1 MSVLSKSAAVI
12 LTALLIASVY
22 SFTPLF
28 VGAAVDTEAVADTYN
43 GTEGSV
49 LEVLLPGSGVLSN
62 DVMGDGAN
70 TLSANLVTAPSI
82 SGAFSLSND
91 GTFSFMPTDLNFSGD
106 VTFTYTASDD
116 LYATSSPVTVTLHF
130 ADTPDAPIANNQ
142 TLEAVSGIASSSLLT
157 YTDIDLTNSFTFSTT
172 SDPSNGSLTLNAATG
187 EFTYT
192 PANGFD
198 GSDSFMWEVFDGTA
212 TSAVATVTVNVAAA
226 PDPEIGIS
234 FIVVSNNGVVATTS
248 DTALFDGATT
258 TGATTT
264 VSVGSHT
271 LSPFPLSGYTVAIGG
286 ACAADGTIMLASGDS
301 KHCVVTYTQQG
312 SPAPAPITEEKKPA
326 NGPISTIG
334 PAFGTISNFNGL
346 VLGASTSTGT
356 TTLPEL
362 PAGCTPL
369 LNGFMRRSD
378 MINSTDDVKKLQ
390 SFLRREVDDSL
401 EVTGTFGPAT
411 EAAVRAFQQKN
422 ATQILSPWGLNNPT
436 GFVYLTTQRWINLMS
451 CPNLDLPMPKLVPYV
466 AH

>member
-22 SFTPLF
+22 SFTPLI
-28 VGAAVDTEAVADTYN
+28 VNAINAPVTAADTFN
-43 GTEGSV
+43 GIEGLPLVVPAPGFLANDDDGDGGGYLSPKITAVVLDAAPTTPGVFNFGSDGSV
-49 LEVLLPGSGVLSN
+49 
-62 DVMGDGAN
+62 
-70 TLSANLVTAPSI
+70 
-82 SGAFSLSND
+82 
-91 GTFSFMPTDLNFSGD
+91 SFTPTDTTFNGD
-106 VTFTYTASDD
+106 VTFTYAITDD
-116 LYATSSPVTVTLHF
+116 EMLTSTGTVTMRFAPNDAPVVTNQSVATGIDDATSSV
-130 ADTPDAPIANNQ
+130 
-142 TLEAVSGIASSSLLT
+142 LT
-157 YTDIDLTNSFTFSTT
+157 YTDVDVVNTFTFSTT
-172 SDPSNGSLTLNAATG
+172 SDPAHGTIVLDAATG
-187 EFTYT
+187 AFTYT
-192 PANGFD
+192 PTGGYTGTDEFK
-198 GSDSFMWEVFDGTA
+198 WIVFDGAA
-212 TSAVATVTVNVAAA
+212 TSSEATVTITVA
-226 PDPEIGIS
+226 DPVIGIS
-234 FIVVSNNGVVATTS
+234 FVVVSNNGVVATTS

-286 ACAADGTIMLASGDS
+286 ACAADGTITLASGDS

-312 SPAPAPITEEKKPA
+312 SPAPAPTTEEKKPA

-390 SFLRREVDDSL
+390 SFLQREVDDSL

>member
-1 MSVLSKSAAVI
+1 MRFAPNDAPVVTNQSVATGI
-12 LTALLIASVY
+12 
-22 SFTPLF
+22 
-28 VGAAVDTEAVADTYN
+28 
-43 GTEGSV
+43 
-49 LEVLLPGSGVLSN
+49 
-62 DVMGDGAN
+62 
-70 TLSANLVTAPSI
+70 
-82 SGAFSLSND
+82 
-91 GTFSFMPTDLNFSGD
+91 
-106 VTFTYTASDD
+106 DD
-116 LYATSSPVTVTLHF
+116 ATSSV
-130 ADTPDAPIANNQ
+130 
-142 TLEAVSGIASSSLLT
+142 LT
-157 YTDIDLTNSFTFSTT
+157 YTDVDVVNTFTFSTT
-172 SDPSNGSLTLNAATG
+172 SDPAHGTIVLDAATG
-187 EFTYT
+187 AFTYT
-192 PANGFD
+192 PTGGYTGTDEFK
-198 GSDSFMWEVFDGTA
+198 WIVFDGAA
-212 TSAVATVTVNVAAA
+212 TSSEATVTITVA
-226 PDPEIGIS
+226 DPVIGIS
-234 FIVVSNNGVVATTS
+234 FVVVSNNGVVATTS

-286 ACAADGTIMLASGDS
+286 ACAADGTITLASGDS

-312 SPAPAPITEEKKPA
+312 SPAPAPTTEEKKPA

-390 SFLRREVDDSL
+390 SFLQREVDDSL